1 MAGDKHQ
8 QYTKASTTRFM
19 RIFHR
24 RRQREHEHDER
35 LLQKQAQ
42 IDMAEALKESHE
54 SKGDVAEVRRL
65 VIRLRL
71 LRQELRYM
79 KK

>member
-1 MAGDKHQ
+1 MPNEKRAKI
-8 QYTKASTTRFM
+8 ATTHFM
-19 RIFHR
+19 RSWHR

-35 LLQKQAQ
+35 VAQKQAQ

-54 SKGDVAEVRRL
+54 SDGNTVEVRRL
-65 VIRLRL
+65 VSRLRL

>member
-1 MAGDKHQ
+1 MPNEKRAKI
-8 QYTKASTTRFM
+8 TTTRFM
-19 RIFHR
+19 RVWHR
-24 RRQREHEHDER
+24 RRQREHDHDER
-35 LLQKQAQ
+35 VVAKQSQ
-42 IDMAEALKESHE
+42 IEMAEALKESHE
-54 SKGDVAEVRRL
+54 SAGNTVEVKRL